1 MKAHGKSATQSE
13 IVDSDNLEGGDI
25 DDETDG
31 EPGKFSIHIAVQ
43 VLNSRTFH
51 KPLTSRRQ
59 HLFFVVAFED
69 NVRKMVC

>member
-31 EPGKFSIHIAVQ
+31 EPGKFSVHTAIQ
-43 VLNSRTFH
+43 VLNSCIFQN
-51 KPLTSRRQ
+51 PQTSRPNTFS
-59 HLFFVVAFED
+59 LS
-69 NVRKMVC
+69 